1 MCGMPAEGI
10 TRYLHTK
17 LLFAALLAI
26 IVCGVYGNSL
36 RNGFV
41 WDDHEIIVDNP
52 VNKSWS
58 NIGTVF
64 SEPDDLMRGA
74 GVSAPFYRPVNRLS
88 YLVDY
93 QLYGL
98 NPVGYHAENI
108 LLHLAVVG
116 SLYLLALRLF
126 GAPLPAFTAALL
138 FAVHPV
144 NAETVNLV
152 SARNNLLAALF
163 VFLSFFAFDRASR
176 GGGKGFYLL
185 SGVFFFLGLLC
196 KETALMLLPFLFVY
210 DLPTLGALRGRLREK
225 LCSTLPLVFFAAA
238 YLALRSAVLTGN
250 SGLSLDLGRLGHRM
264 LQNLFVVPRYLENL
278 LLPLRLSVD
287 YQVPSE
293 LTAAA
298 WWLAPVWGAIVVG
311 IVFLWR
317 TGRPVTRAGLVW
329 CAINLF
335 PVANIIPIPSAPLAD
350 RFLYLPLLGL
360 SLVAVDQVLRYGE
373 RPRKVALC
381 VGAVLTMFLATL
393 TVRRNLDW
401 LDDRSLFT
409 SAIKVAPN
417 STWGY
422 YNLGV
427 ALVDRQDLVGAAQA
441 FQAALGVDPKHSDS
455 LFQLASIQLTA
466 QSYQEAERYLRLAL
480 KADPGNAE
488 ALFNLAVLLEKLDRG
503 REALPLYEAF
513 VTKVSAKY
521 ESLLPRVRSR
531 IALLHKKYD

>member
-1 MCGMPAEGI
+1 M
-10 TRYLHTK
+10 
-17 LLFAALLAI
+17 
-26 IVCGVYGNSL
+26 
-36 RNGFV
+36 
-41 WDDHEIIVDNP
+41 
-52 VNKSWS
+52 
-58 NIGTVF
+58 
-64 SEPDDLMRGA
+64 
-74 GVSAPFYRPVNRLS
+74 SAPFYRPVNRLS

-98 NPVGYHAENI
+98 KPLGYHAENI
-108 LLHLAVVG
+108 LLHLAVVCC
-116 SLYLLALRLF
+116 LYLLALRLF
-126 GAPLPAFTAALL
+126 GAPTPAFAAALL
-138 FAVHPV
+138 FGIHPI

-163 VFLSFFAFDRASR
+163 VFLSFFAFNRASR
-176 GGGKGFYLL
+176 TGQKVFFLV

-210 DLPTLGALRGRLREK
+210 DFPTLGALRGRLWDR
-225 LCSTLPLVFFAAA
+225 LVSTLPLIFFAGV
-238 YLALRSAVLTGN
+238 YLVLRSGVLTG
-250 SGLSLDLGRLGHRM
+250 SSETSLDFDRLGHRM

-293 LTAAA
+293 LRTAD
-298 WWLAPVWGAIVVG
+298 WWLAPVWCLVVAG
-311 IVFLWR
+311 IVLLWR
-317 TGRPVTRAGLVW
+317 TGRPVTRGGLVW

-350 RFLYLPLLGL
+350 RFMYLPLLGL
-360 SLVAVDQVLRYGE
+360 CLVVIDQGLRYSK
-373 RPRKVALC
+373 RPRKLAL
-381 VGAVLTMFLATL
+381 GAGAILTIFLVTL

-401 LDDRSLFT
+401 VDDSSLFA

-427 ALVDRQDLVGAAQA
+427 VLLDKQDLAGATQA
-441 FQAALGVDPKHSDS
+441 FSAALRVDPLHSGS
-455 LFQLASIQLTA
+455 LFQLASIQINA

-480 KADPGNAE
+480 QGDSGNVE
-488 ALFNLAVLLEKLDRG
+488 ALFNLAMLLEKLDRG

-513 VTKVSAKY
+513 LAKASAKY
-521 ESLLPRVRSR
+521 ESLLPKVRSR